1 MAALALRRQLYSWR
15 RWSSSGTRVE
25 DTFLARRQLS
35 YVSWRAFLA
44 ALSRAKNQTSGKPPR
59 QTSPFLLCDSV
70 PTPTRRPEN
79 DGARRRRFRRRPKT
93 RHPASALLVSP
104 VVRNRTNGALCVES
118 LHSAALSAYRC
129 EFLAPRERQTEP
141 RPQRPHK
148 RPHKSAQAQEDKRR
162 QKRCHPRQTNQS

>member
-1 MAALALRRQLYSWR
+1 MRVAIFCYVALVIGRFCSFVLRALAALALRRQLYSWR

-44 ALSRAKNQTSGKPPR
+44 ALSRAKNQLPGKPPR

-93 RHPASALLVSP
+93 RHPPRPTLACASP
-104 VVRNRTNGALCVES
+104 VVRNRTNGATYALNRCTALRC
-118 LHSAALSAYRC
+118 LHTAAN
-129 EFLAPRERQTEP
+129 F
-141 RPQRPHK
+141 
-148 RPHKSAQAQEDKRR
+148 
-162 QKRCHPRQTNQS
+162 